1 MDSRENRLRSLM
13 TQHYDPTREG
23 PTERYLADFRGK
35 RFSDG
40 TVAERFH
47 ENTKITAYNKH
58 KPERSAATFV
68 EDEALQFAVERIR
81 PDHAG
86 RERISLPDPDE
97 EPSRADLFGTLGR
110 RRSVR
115 DYDTAEPMS
124 VGTLSNLLYHTAS
137 VSETNGEKALR
148 RYPSA
153 GAHYPVETYF
163 HLSAEIGHLDP
174 GTYYYVSE
182 DHELQSVVDCDA
194 DRVCD
199 LFADAD
205 SFDYL
210 QPELSVFPTAAFW
223 RSYAKYGPRAY
234 RYVLQ
239 EVGHLAQ
246 NLQLVATAL
255 GLGAIPR
262 AGYLDRRVNDHLG
275 LDGVNEAVVSAV
287 TVGSTNEVTRRR

>member
-1 MDSRENRLRSLM
+1 M

-23 PTERYLADFRGK
+23 PTERYLDDFRGK
-35 RFSDG
+35 RFDDA
-40 TVAERFH
+40 TIAERFH

-58 KPERSAATFV
+58 KPERSATTFV
-68 EDEALQFAVERIR
+68 EDDAFQFAVERIR
-81 PDHAG
+81 PDYAG
-86 RERISLPDPDE
+86 RERLSLPDPDE
-97 EPSRADLFGTLGR
+97 EPSRAGLFGTLRR

-115 DYDTAEPMS
+115 DYDTSESMS
-124 VGTLSNLLYHTAS
+124 VETLSNLLYHTAS
-137 VSETNGEKALR
+137 TSRIDGEKALR

-174 GTYYYVSE
+174 GTYYYVPE
-182 DHELQSVVDCDA
+182 DHELQVVVDCDA
-194 DRVCD
+194 ERVRD

-262 AGYLDRRVNDHLG
+262 AGYLDGQVNDHLG
-275 LDGVNEAVVSAV
+275 LDGVNEAVVSAIS
-287 TVGSTNEVTRRR
+287 VGSTNEVTRGR